1 MSPDLD
7 KDRAAEVEP
16 LPAEAEPLLPEA
28 EADVESLGEERL
40 VGRLLALFTHDAVR
54 KRVLAPIGFDAAI
67 LATNLATGIIV
78 ARGLGPSGRGELSAT
93 LLLIQMAAWLF
104 GVANGEAISFHQ
116 SKHPEDGPKL
126 MSSWLIATPPLALVG
141 IGVVELA
148 LPAIFAAQT
157 HHATELARIYA
168 ITIPLISF
176 SAVFNGF
183 LLGDEDFLY
192 YNVTRFLMP
201 AITAVCYAVFW
212 ALGVFTV
219 ELALFSNIFA
229 TVVMIGVAAYRTVGR
244 YGLSRPDWSLFR
256 TTFWYGAKAH
266 AGAIAGLV
274 NARLD
279 LLIMPAFLA
288 ASSVGLYSVATNV
301 TSIITTLIG
310 TVALMVLPVAVR
322 RTDSARQVI
331 LTLHATFAVAISLA
345 IPLAILAPFALRLIY
360 GGEFDGATASLRILL
375 PGTVLQAGIMVL
387 WTGMLAANKP
397 LTVSLAVMPAAV
409 MTVVGLIIFL
419 PTGGIDAAAIVT
431 SVVYAFEFTLLVIL
445 YRRTMGM
452 RWSHFLRPPRPPEEA
467 VT

>member
-1 MSPDLD
+1 MTEVDPPST
-7 KDRAAEVEP
+7 EVEP
-16 LPAEAEPLLPEA
+16 LSPDTEP
-28 EADVESLGEERL
+28 DVESLGEAR
-40 VGRLLALFTHDAVR
+40 VVSRLLALFTHEAVR

-67 LATNLATGIIV
+67 LVTNLATGIIV

-116 SKHPEDGPKL
+116 SQHPEDGPKL

-192 YNVTRFLMP
+192 YNITRFLVP
-201 AITAVCYAVFW
+201 AVTAALYAIFW
-212 ALGVFTV
+212 ATGVFTV

-229 TVVMIGVAAYRTVGR
+229 ILVTIACAAWRTLGR
-244 YGLSRPDWSLFR
+244 YGFARPDWSLFR

-266 AGAIAGLV
+266 FGAIAGLV

-288 ASSVGLYSVATNV
+288 AASVGLYSVATNV
-301 TSIITTLIG
+301 TSIITTLVG

-322 RTDSARQVI
+322 RSDSARQVI
-331 LTLHATFAVAISLA
+331 LTLHATLAVAVALA

-360 GGEFDGATASLRILL
+360 GSEFDGAATSLRILL
-375 PGTVLQAGIMVL
+375 PGTVLQAGVMVL

-397 LTVSLAVMPAAV
+397 LTVSAAVMPAALL
-409 MTVVGLIIFL
+409 TIAGLIVFL
-419 PTGGIDAAAIVT
+419 PSGGINAAAIVT
-431 SVVYAFEFTLLVIL
+431 SVVYAFEFTVLLIL
-445 YRRTMGM
+445 YRRTMGFP
-452 RWSHFLRPPRPPEEA
+452 WSHFLKPPRPPEEA